1 MRNKINLIFKHL
13 RLLTSEVNI
22 ITTKIKSYVKKFFLH
37 RFQNKK
43 KLANILTETKNTHY
57 ETVLRGIFMLWQDYS

>member
-22 ITTKIKSYVKKFFLH
+22 ITTKIKSYVKKFLH

-43 KLANILTETKNTHY
+43 KIGKYFNRNKKHTL
-57 ETVLRGIFMLWQDYS
+57 